1 MEGRPMRS
9 FLTIGCAL
17 FLSSVQG
24 GPARAVP
31 KAAAPAPAFPK
42 LPVFEGRTIALTSEQ
57 MAALARGEPV
67 VEMLTPKDDRVVAA
81 FGIIAI
87 KTTRKAFTAG
97 LTNFALSLRA
107 QGIENFGLFK
117 TPATSANVGAFA
129 INASDAAALKK
140 CHLGKCEFKLP
151 ASEMARAKA
160 MLEGADGP
168 AKLAAYGRG
177 KVAEYVTGYRARGN
191 AAMVVYDDFGK
202 GGVRAA
208 DAFAALLAASPY
220 LKENAPEVQ
229 QYLQQ
234 YPRGRPGDASEA
246 IYWSEETLKGLRP
259 TVTINHIVVSSTVG
273 ASAMTS
279 AVTKQLYSD
288 HYFEGM
294 LDERFVVDRRDAPGG
309 AGIYLI
315 VLRQYRFD
323 NLPGGVLNIRGR
335 AKSAMQ
341 ERMVAELR
349 RTQSAASH

>member
-1 MEGRPMRS
+1 MRS

-17 FLSSVQG
+17 LLSSAQG
-24 GPARAVP
+24 GSSRAAP
-31 KAAAPAPAFPK
+31 KAAPPAFPK
-42 LPVFEGRTIALTSEQ
+42 LPVFEGHAITLTSEQ
-57 MAALARGEPV
+57 SAALARGEPV

-97 LTNFALSLRA
+97 LSNFPLSLRA
-107 QGIENFGLFK
+107 QGIDNFGLFK
-117 TPATSANVGAFA
+117 TPATSANVGTFA
-129 INASDAAALKK
+129 INASDATALKK

-160 MLEGADGP
+160 MLEAGADGP

-202 GGVRAA
+202 GGVRAS

-220 LKENAPEVQ
+220 LKENAPALE

-234 YPRGRPGDASEA
+234 VPRSRPSDASEA

-259 TVTINHIVVSSTVG
+259 TVTINHIVVSSTAG
-273 ASAMTS
+273 ASAMTV

-294 LDERFVVDRRDAPGG
+294 LDERFVVDRRDVPGG

-315 VLRQYRFD
+315 MLRQYRFD

-335 AKSAMQ
+335 AKSAMHD
-341 ERMVAELR
+341 RVDAELR
-349 RTQSAASH
+349 KTQSAAH

>member
-1 MEGRPMRS
+1 MRS

-24 GPARAVP
+24 GPPRAVP
-31 KAAAPAPAFPK
+31 KTAAPVFPK
-42 LPVFEGRTIALTSEQ
+42 LPVFEGHPIALTTEQ

-67 VEMLTPKDDRVVAA
+67 IEMLTPKDDRVIAA

-87 KTTRKAFTAG
+87 KTTRKAFATG
-97 LTNFALSLRA
+97 LANFPLSLRA

-117 TPATSANVGAFA
+117 TPATSANVGTFA
-129 INASDAAALKK
+129 VNASDATALKK

-160 MLEGADGP
+160 ILDGGADGP

-191 AAMVVYDDFGK
+191 SAMVVYDDFGK

-220 LKENAPEVQ
+220 LKENAPAVE

-234 YPRGRPGDASEA
+234 IPHGRPGDVSEA
-246 IYWSEETLKGLRP
+246 VYWSEETLKGLRP
-259 TVTINHIVVSSTVG
+259 TVTINHIVVSSPSA
-273 ASAMTS
+273 ASAMTV

-294 LDERFVVDRRDAPGG
+294 LDERFVVDRGG
-309 AGIYLI
+309 AGVYLI
-315 VLRQYRFD
+315 MLRQYRFD

-335 AKSAMQ
+335 AKSAMHD
-341 ERMVAELR
+341 RVDAELR
-349 RTQSAASH
+349 KTQGAAH